1 MGKGYGGMVRLVL
14 GVWDRFKGYIYIT
27 FRGCAVVVVVGV
39 LVGDFRRV
47 WGGGGGGWIFL
58 LDYIYNNLTMLDL
71 YEFVKRLIKYVVLGI
86 VIAIVAFSIPK
97 KTLNVEEITFIALS
111 AAASFAILDVF
122 APSIGNAARQ
132 GAGFGIGAGIVGG
145 LPIR

>member
-1 MGKGYGGMVRLVL
+1 MDDGYGVDSRGIFISLL
-14 GVWDRFKGYIYIT
+14 GVSG
-27 FRGCAVVVVVGV
+27 GSS
-39 LVGDFRRV
+39 
-47 WGGGGGGWIFL
+47 GGGEGALADGTGVGGIFL

>member
-1 MGKGYGGMVRLVL
+1 
-14 GVWDRFKGYIYIT
+14 
-27 FRGCAVVVVVGV
+27 
-39 LVGDFRRV
+39 
-47 WGGGGGGWIFL
+47 
-58 LDYIYNNLTMLDL
+58 MLDL

-122 APSIGNAARQ
+122 TPSIGNAARQ

>member
-1 MGKGYGGMVRLVL
+1 MDDGYGVDSRGIFISLL
-14 GVWDRFKGYIYIT
+14 GVSG
-27 FRGCAVVVVVGV
+27 GSS
-39 LVGDFRRV
+39 
-47 WGGGGGGWIFL
+47 GGGEGALADGTGVGWIFL

>member
-1 MGKGYGGMVRLVL
+1 M
-14 GVWDRFKGYIYIT
+14 
-27 FRGCAVVVVVGV
+27 
-39 LVGDFRRV
+39 
-47 WGGGGGGWIFL
+47 
-58 LDYIYNNLTMLDL
+58 DYIYNNLTMLDL

-145 LPIR
+145 LPIRPM